1 MIVIM
6 VIYACKGSVIM
17 KNKLDKD
24 LGERFQKLRL
34 RANLT
39 QKELA
44 EAIGYKSHVSIVK
57 IENGNCDL
65 PITMI
70 PRLCSVLKCKPEE
83 LLGMEEIGPK
93 AFEKADE
100 YMDLL
105 RRIRELP
112 PEKRAQAEGMIDIF
126 MKGQED

>member
-1 MIVIM
+1 
-6 VIYACKGSVIM
+6 M
-17 KNKLDKD
+17 KNRQDKEH
-24 LGERFQKLRL
+24 GEIIKKLRL

-39 QKELA
+39 QAELA
-44 EAIGYKSHVSIVK
+44 EQLGYKTHVSIVR
-57 IENGNCDL
+57 IENGQSDL

-93 AFEKADE
+93 AFDKADE
-100 YMDLL
+100 YLDLL

-112 PEKRAQAEGMIDIF
+112 PEKRAQAEGMIEIF
-126 MKGQED
+126 LKGLEE

>member
-1 MIVIM
+1 
-6 VIYACKGSVIM
+6 M

-70 PRLCSVLKCKPEE
+70 PRLCAVLKCKPEE
-83 LLGMEEIGPK
+83 LLGMEQIGPK
-93 AFEKADE
+93 PFEKAEE
-100 YMDLL
+100 YMEML

-112 PEKRAQAEGMIDIF
+112 EEKRAQAESMIDIF
-126 MKGQED
+126 LKGLEE